1 MNVKMWCLMRTKTD
15 KPIKIVVHD
24 GMDDFEII
32 GFSTRKSLLLAINN
46 EIHAGEQVCRIDFE
60 Y

>member
-1 MNVKMWCLMRTKTD
+1 MRTKTD

-32 GFSTRKSLLLAINN
+32 GFSTRASLMLAINN
-46 EIHAGEQVCRIDFE
+46 EIHDGEQVRRIDFK